1 MIMDPTGE
9 ITGEIIGATTGA
21 TTGEITG
28 GITGGGILGGTIGA
42 SCGNPTI
49 SIRGTTHIV
58 TMVVTAITDTIIMDT
73 TTMATIATE
82 AVHIHISTDKEVQ
95 DIETQA

>member
-1 MIMDPTGE
+1 MFMIMDPTGE
-9 ITGEIIGATTGA
+9 IIGA

-49 SIRGTTHIV
+49 SIRGTIHIV
-58 TMVVTAITDTIIMDT
+58 TMVVTVITDTIIIDT

-82 AVHIHISTDKEVQ
+82 AVHIHISMDKEGQ

>member
-1 MIMDPTGE
+1 MTMDLTGV
-9 ITGEIIGATTGA
+9 ITGGIIGA

-28 GITGGGILGGTIGA
+28 VGILVGTIGA

-49 SIRGTTHIV
+49 SIRGTTHIA

-82 AVHIHISTDKEVQ
+82 GVHIRM
-95 DIETQA
+95 

>member
-1 MIMDPTGE
+1 MFMIMDLTGE
-9 ITGEIIGATTGA
+9 ITGEITGA

-28 GITGGGILGGTIGA
+28 EITGAGILGGTIGA

-82 AVHIHISTDKEVQ
+82 AVHIHTSMDKEDQ